1 MNAAGNRAV
10 GQPQTQRLQAQVA
23 PFEEHVGGEVADG
36 ERAAVLNAAS
46 FKAHIGIHH
55 LPLIGF
61 KAVIRQHFSGRLR
74 GGLAFAP
81 FGLAAFTAGVDA
93 NQRPQIRQP

>member
-1 MNAAGNRAV
+1 M
-10 GQPQTQRLQAQVA
+10 
-23 PFEEHVGGEVADG
+23 GGEVADG
-36 ERAAVLNAAS
+36 ERAAVLNAPS

-61 KAVIRQHFSGRLR
+61 KAVIWQHFSGRLR